1 MTAPAE
7 ALRGPLP
14 AHAGVPLR
22 VAAYMRISDAIRS
35 GALAPGILL
44 PSEAELVELL
54 GVSRTVVREALI
66 FLEEDGFIRSRR
78 GIGRFVAERLPVSGI
93 ERVEAPERLLAP
105 EGGTVVE
112 RTEMVVQDRTGLF
125 AAESLGLAE
134 SAQSWF
140 VESVVRRG
148 DVAVGLVQEHLPSD
162 DALVGELAP
171 VRELLRMSRPDETVL
186 TALLQAG
193 IVPGPGTTEISI
205 GTPGET
211 RGHRLGVAAD
221 EPVLVLSRSLRFAGR
236 PLYVSKILVNP
247 HEARITVAH
256 GAP

>member
-1 MTAPAE
+1 MTTADV
-7 ALRGPLP
+7 LRGPLP

-22 VAAYMRISDAIRS
+22 VAAYMRISDAIRG
-35 GALAPGILL
+35 GAIQPGILL

-78 GIGRFVAERLPVSGI
+78 GIGRFVAERLPVAGL
-93 ERVEAPERLLAP
+93 ERVEAPERLLVP
-105 EGGTVVE
+105 EGGDVE

-125 AAESLGLAE
+125 AAESLGIAE
-134 SAQSWF
+134 SSPSWF

-148 DVAVGLVQEHLPSD
+148 DTVVGLVQEHLPPD
-162 DALVGELAP
+162 DALVGEYAP
-171 VRELLRMSRPDETVL
+171 VRELIRMSRPDQTML
-186 TALLQAG
+186 AAMFDAG
-193 IVPGPGTTEISI
+193 IVPGPGTTEVSI

-211 RGHRLGVAAD
+211 RGHRLGVSAE
-221 EPVLVLSRSLRFAGR
+221 EPVLVLTRSLRFAGR
-236 PLYVSKILVNP
+236 PLYVSKTLVNP
-247 HEARITVAH
+247 REARITVTH

>member
-1 MTAPAE
+1 MTIAD

-35 GALAPGILL
+35 GAVRPGILL

-78 GIGRFVAERLPVSGI
+78 GIGRFVAERLPVSGL
-93 ERVEAPERLLAP
+93 ERVEAPERLLVP
-105 EGGTVVE
+105 EGGSVE
-112 RTEMVVQDRTGLF
+112 RTELVVQDRTGLF
-125 AAESLGLAE
+125 ASESLGIAE
-134 SAQSWF
+134 SSASWF

-148 DVAVGLVQEHLPSD
+148 DTVVGLVQEHLPPD
-162 DALVGELAP
+162 DALVGEFAP
-171 VRELLRMSRPDETVL
+171 IRELIRMSRPDQTMLGAMFE
-186 TALLQAG
+186 AG
-193 IVPGPGTTEISI
+193 IVPGPGTTEVSI

-211 RGHRLGVAAD
+211 RAHRLGVGAE

-236 PLYVSKILVNP
+236 PLYVSKTLVNP

>member
-1 MTAPAE
+1 MTTADV
-7 ALRGPLP
+7 LRGPLP

-22 VAAYMRISDAIRS
+22 VAAYMRISDAIRA
-35 GALAPGILL
+35 GAIQPGILL

-78 GIGRFVAERLPVSGI
+78 GIGRFVAERLPVAGL
-93 ERVEAPERLLAP
+93 ERVEAPERLLVP
-105 EGGTVVE
+105 EGGDVE

-125 AAESLGLAE
+125 AAESLGIAE
-134 SAQSWF
+134 SSPSWF

-148 DVAVGLVQEHLPSD
+148 DTVVGLVQEHLPPD
-162 DALVGELAP
+162 DALVGEFTP
-171 VRELLRMSRPDETVL
+171 VRELIRMSRPDQTML
-186 TALLQAG
+186 AAMFDAG
-193 IVPGPGTTEISI
+193 IVPGPGTTEVSI

-211 RGHRLGVAAD
+211 RGHRLGVPAE
-221 EPVLVLSRSLRFAGR
+221 EPVLVLTRSLRFAGR
-236 PLYVSKILVNP
+236 PLYVSKTLVNP
-247 HEARITVAH
+247 REARITVTH